1 MDNYE
6 ETYFTLLDM
15 ASISK
20 DGLMREFLLDLKGY
34 FPDVFEDLKHQ
45 LTKIEN
51 TKELAALF
59 KDVNS
64 M

>member
-1 MDNYE
+1 
-6 ETYFTLLDM
+6 M

>member
-6 ETYFTLLDM
+6 ETYFILLDM